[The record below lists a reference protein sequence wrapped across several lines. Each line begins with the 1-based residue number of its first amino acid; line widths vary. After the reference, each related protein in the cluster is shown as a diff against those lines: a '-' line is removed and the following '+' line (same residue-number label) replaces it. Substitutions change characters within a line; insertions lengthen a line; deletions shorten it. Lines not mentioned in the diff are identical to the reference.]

1 MRSAKQQGNAKVLV
15 VDDDKF
21 MRDMLSALLASDG
34 YSVQTAS
41 DGAIAWQLLDS
52 GQPFDVVVSDRTMPN
67 MTGLDLLLKI
77 RGDRRFDDLPVI
89 FQTSLSS
96 QREILEGI
104 RAGVYHYLIKPYDQ
118 KILLALV
125 DVAIE
130 QACCCKSLTNK
141 AGDNRL
147 TLDLLHKA
155 EFRCRTL
162 NDVNEL
168 SRHLAELSCNPKK
181 VMGGLSELLINAVEH
196 GNLGIS
202 YQEKTDLV
210 INDGWQLEVER
221 RLSLPE
227 NQNKF
232 VQVKIVRDTTAT
244 TFTIKDQGNGFE
256 SAKYLNFDP
265 ERVMDVHGRGI
276 AMSRL
281 TSFDSLQY
289 VGCGNQVIASVNRA

>member
-1 MRSAKQQGNAKVLV
+1 MRNAKRQGNARVLV

-52 GQPFDVVVSDRTMPN
+52 GQPFDVVVSDRTMSN

-77 RGDRRFDDLPVI
+77 REDRRFDDVPVI

-130 QACCCKSLTNK
+130 QAYGKSRANK
-141 AGDNRL
+141 VGDNRVA
-147 TLDLLHKA
+147 LDLLYKA

-168 SRHLAELSCNPKK
+168 SRHLAELSCNPNK
-181 VMGGLSELLINAVEH
+181 VIGGLSELLLNAVEH

-210 INDGWQLEVER
+210 INDGWQQEVER
-221 RLSLPE
+221 RLLLPE
-227 NQNKF
+227 NLDKF
-232 VQVKIVRDTTAT
+232 VQVKIVRDTTTT
-244 TFTIKDQGNGFE
+244 TFTLKDQGNGFE
-256 SAKYLNFDP
+256 PAKYLNFDP

>member
-1 MRSAKQQGNAKVLV
+1 MRNAKRQGNARVLV

-77 RGDRRFDDLPVI
+77 REDRRFDDVPVI

-130 QACCCKSLTNK
+130 QAYGKSRANK
-141 AGDNRL
+141 VGDNRVA
-147 TLDLLHKA
+147 LDLLYKA

-168 SRHLAELSCNPKK
+168 SRHLAELSCNPNK
-181 VMGGLSELLINAVEH
+181 VIGGLSELLLNAVEH

-210 INDGWQLEVER
+210 INDGWQQEVER
-221 RLSLPE
+221 RLLLPE
-227 NQNKF
+227 NLDKF
-232 VQVKIVRDTTAT
+232 VQVKIVRDTTTT
-244 TFTIKDQGNGFE
+244 TFTLKDQGNGFE
-256 SAKYLNFDP
+256 PAKYLNFDP